1 MCLTTNIKLMVA
13 KRDITCYKVLR
24 PEGENKYVT
33 PCQGTPT
40 ELNKT
45 LKAGRKTKYNKEG
58 SNCIEGG
65 FIHALLIV
73 EDSSGGF
80 GDNCKTF
87 VSTIPAGTE
96 FYVADDFSQIC
107 AREIFITDKVVKKA
121 DGRETIGYIMD
132 ILKEDYKQIIE
143 EGKVSIGDF
152 CVVQKDGSKKYIHRN
167 EYTPEI
173 DKDIIGVVGFYD
185 ENGNP
190 VVVSRDEGEER
201 WCTLDWDKRPLI
213 NNAVSYDNYEKS
225 LNGKELTENILKSK
239 HYKASDYPLFKYI
252 SKYKT
257 KGTKA
262 GDWYVGAIGELK
274 KMSENTIQINLSLY
288 LLDGAKLLYY
298 WLWSSSE
305 YNSRYAWRLSPSDGD
320 VSTYGY
326 GTKGHSYRVRAFA
339 AFNA

>member
-13 KRDITCYKVLR
+13 KRDLTCYKVLQPR
-24 PEGENKYVT
+24 DNGEYVT

-45 LKAGRKTKYNKEG
+45 LKAGRGRKYKEEG
-58 SNCIEGG
+58 SNCIEDG

-73 EDSSGGF
+73 DNASGGF
-80 GDNCKTF
+80 SSDCKTF
-87 VSTIPAGTE
+87 VSTIPAGTK

-121 DGRETIGYIMD
+121 DGRETIGCIMD
-132 ILKEDYKQIIE
+132 MLNEDYKQVIE
-143 EGKVSIGDF
+143 EGKASIGDF
-152 CVVQKDGSKKYIHRN
+152 CVVQKDGSKKYIHRD

-173 DKDIIGVVGFYD
+173 DEDIIGVVGFYD

-190 VVVSRDEGEER
+190 VVISRDEESKE
-201 WCTLDWDKRPLI
+201 WCTLEWDKRPLI
-213 NNAVSYDNYEKS
+213 NESVGFDYEKS
-225 LNGKELTENILKSK
+225 LNGKELTENVIKSK

-257 KGTKA
+257 KGTKT

-274 KMSENTIQINLSLY
+274 KMSKNTIQINLSLY
-288 LLDGAKLLYY
+288 LLNGATLLYR

-305 YNSRYAWRLSPSDGD
+305 CSSNHAWYLRPSNGHVDD
-320 VSTYGY
+320 HYGK
-326 GTKGHSYRVRAFA
+326 TISFRVRAFA
-339 AFNA
+339 AFNS